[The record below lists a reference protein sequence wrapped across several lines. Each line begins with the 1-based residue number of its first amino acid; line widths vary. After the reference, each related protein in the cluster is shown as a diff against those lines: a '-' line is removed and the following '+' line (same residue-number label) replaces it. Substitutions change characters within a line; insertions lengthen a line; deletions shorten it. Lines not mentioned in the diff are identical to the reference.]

1 MINFTNLTQTV
12 TAVIGAVILS
22 TAFVGASVGPVHA
35 EQIAQIA
42 PSAQAH
48 A

>member
-1 MINFTNLTQTV
+1 MTNLTNLTQTV
-12 TAVIGAVILS
+12 TAVIGAIVLS

-35 EQIAQIA
+35 EQIAQITT
-42 PSAQAH
+42 SAQAH

>member
-12 TAVIGAVILS
+12 TAVIGAIVLS
-22 TAFVGASVGPVHA
+22 SAFVGASVGPVHA
-35 EQIAQIA
+35 SQIAQVA
-42 PSAQAH
+42 TSAQAN

>member
-12 TAVIGAVILS
+12 TAAAGAIVLS
-22 TAFVGASVGPVHA
+22 TALVAASVGPVHA
-35 EQIAQIA
+35 AQIAQVTT
-42 PSAQAH
+42 SAQVH

>member
-12 TAVIGAVILS
+12 TAVIGAIVLS
-22 TAFVGASVGPVHA
+22 TAFVGASVGPVQA
-35 EQIAQIA
+35 SQIAQVTI
-42 PSAQAH
+42 SAQAH